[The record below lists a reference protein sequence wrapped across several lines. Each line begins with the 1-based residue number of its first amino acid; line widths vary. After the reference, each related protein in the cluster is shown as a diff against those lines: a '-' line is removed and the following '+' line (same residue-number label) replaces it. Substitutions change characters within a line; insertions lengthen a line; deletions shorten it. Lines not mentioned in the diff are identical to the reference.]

1 MADLEDILTW
11 IARDKPETSLR
22 TVERFIAT
30 FETLASSPELGHVRE
45 DLTSKPV
52 RFWGVESWLIVYRIR
67 GRAVQILRVLGGY
80 QDVAAILSRPVSS
93 PRG

>member
-1 MADLEDILTW
+1 M
-11 IARDKPETSLR
+11 
-22 TVERFIAT
+22 
-30 FETLASSPELGHVRE
+30 RE